1 MKDLVT
7 LSKEVPKDSALS
19 YEFLREEG
27 IKFIQQLGGN
37 TWTDHNI
44 HDPGITILEQICY
57 AITDLAYLMD
67 YDIKE
72 LLGSDGTSSY
82 TDLYSAAT
90 ILSTKPITLL
100 DLRKM
105 VMDIE
110 GVKNAWVEKGTQNEI
125 TNDKNEIFVLKGLY
139 RVFIEKDAIF
149 EITGTQLLANVK
161 DKLQACRVVCEDYE
175 EVKILE
181 PQQIRLEGA
190 IEVADTVDDI
200 NQLVAAILHRVA
212 TNLSPRIPFYT
223 LQQLL
228 KKGKKTEEIFD
239 GPALAHGFI
248 DEADLLKHERKK
260 EIQTSDIIREIMDEE
275 AVLAIDELALATGF
289 NLVRT
294 WVLPLDVTKV
304 PKLDV
309 EGTLE
314 KLIFTAKGL
323 TVNIDKGVVKD
334 IYNNKQKEG
343 FSKKL
348 PVKERDIIT
357 EETNEQH
364 LENYFS
370 IQNQFPSNYGI
381 GVMGLP
387 DSAPESRKAQ
397 AKQLTAYLV
406 FFEQLLS
413 NYFSQLANFKKLMS
427 FDYEDTSTYFNQ
439 SLLNSV
445 AGLEEVLVSKESY
458 EKYLEEMTADSTE
471 DLKRKNK
478 FLNHLLAR
486 YGEKFTG
493 YGMLMQDVSGAVY
506 ATDKKLIKD
515 KATFLKEYPI
525 LSANRATA
533 YDYTKTYWQNDNIS
547 GLEKRIARKL
557 GIEDYNRRNL
567 GDGNTEGFHMVE
579 HILLRPR
586 AVFPYTLGVQY
597 NPQEIT
603 TFEAVETNATITR
616 CITSGHTLKVG
627 EEIQI
632 LGNEIYQGIYTIINA
647 VDNYF
652 EIETPFQEATTTC
665 LWQRVQ
671 DIRYFIKTANIG
683 AFKEVSSLSNRT
695 FCEVGENNLQ
705 VGDFIEL
712 TRTQHYNGVHQVLT
726 VSKEGFE
733 IAVPFSEEETTGRWM
748 PLTVPNDPYS
758 LQLTFVFPNW
768 IKKYQNTAFK
778 KFVEQTVR
786 EETPA
791 HITVYIKWLA
801 STEMQDFDK
810 SLHRFLGCI
819 NNQK

>member
-1 MKDLVT
+1 MTDLVT
-7 LSKEVPKDSALS
+7 ISKEVPKNSALS

-27 IKFIQQLGGN
+27 IKLIQQLGGN

-44 HDPGITILEQICY
+44 HDPGITILEQVCY
-57 AITDLAYLMD
+57 AITDLAYRMD

-72 LLGSDGTSSY
+72 LLGSNTNSSY

-90 ILSTKPITLL
+90 ILSTKPVTLL
-100 DLRKM
+100 DLRKI

-110 GVKNAWVEKGTQNEI
+110 GVKNAWVEKVTQNEI
-125 TNDKNEIFVLKGLY
+125 TNELQETFVPKGLY
-139 RVFIEKDAIF
+139 RVFVELDPLF
-149 EITGTQLLANVK
+149 EITGTQLLTNVK
-161 DKLQACRVVCEDYE
+161 DRLQASRSICEDF
-175 EVKILE
+175 EVIKILE

-190 IEVADTVDDI
+190 IEIADTVDDI
-200 NQLVAAILHRVA
+200 NQLVVAILHRVA
-212 TNLSPRIPFYT
+212 TNLSPQIPFYT

-239 GPALAHGFI
+239 GPSLDHGFI

-260 EIQTSDIIREIMDEE
+260 EIQTSDIIREIMDEVE
-275 AVLAIDELALATGF
+275 VLAIDELALATGS

-294 WVLPLDVTKV
+294 WILPLDTTKV

-314 KLIFTAKGL
+314 KLLFMAKGL
-323 TVNIDKGVVKD
+323 TVNLDKVLIKTL
-334 IYNNKQKEG
+334 YNEKQKEG

-348 PVKERDIIT
+348 PIKERDIIT
-357 EETNEQH
+357 EETKEQH

-406 FFEQLLS
+406 FFEQLLG

-427 FDYEDTSTYFNQ
+427 FDDQDTRTYFNQ
-439 SLLNSV
+439 SLLDSV
-445 AGLEEVLVSKESY
+445 AGLEDVLVSKESY
-458 EKYLEEMTADSTE
+458 EQYLEERTADSTE
-471 DLKRKNK
+471 ELKRKNK

-486 YGEKFTG
+486 FGEKFTG
-493 YGMLMQDVSGAVY
+493 YGMLLQDVSETTH

-515 KATFLKEYPI
+515 KVTFLKEYPI

-557 GIEDYNRRNL
+557 GIEEYTRRNL

-586 AVFPYTLGVQY
+586 KSYPFALNVSYSPK
-597 NPQEIT
+597 EIIS
-603 TFEAVETNATITR
+603 FEAVETNVAMTR
-616 CITSGHTLKVG
+616 CMVSSHTLKIG

-632 LGNEIYQGIYTIINA
+632 SANEIYQENYTISSIG
-647 VDNYF
+647 DNYF
-652 EIETPFQEATTTC
+652 EIEAPFQEATATG
-665 LWQRVQ
+665 LWQHEQ

-683 AFKEVSSLSNRT
+683 VFKEVASSSDRT
-695 FCEVGENNLQ
+695 FCEVGKNSLQ
-705 VGDFIEL
+705 VNDFIEI
-712 TRTQHYNGVHQVLT
+712 TRTQHYNGVYQVLA
-726 VSKEGFE
+726 VFENGFE
-733 IAVPFSEEETTGRWM
+733 IAVPFSEGETTGRWM
-748 PLTVPNDPYS
+748 PLAIPNDPYS
-758 LQLTFVFPNW
+758 LQLTFVFPKW
-768 IKKYQNTAFK
+768 MERYQNTSFR

-791 HITVYIKWLA
+791 HITAYIKWFD

-810 SLHRFLGCI
+810 SFQTFLGRI